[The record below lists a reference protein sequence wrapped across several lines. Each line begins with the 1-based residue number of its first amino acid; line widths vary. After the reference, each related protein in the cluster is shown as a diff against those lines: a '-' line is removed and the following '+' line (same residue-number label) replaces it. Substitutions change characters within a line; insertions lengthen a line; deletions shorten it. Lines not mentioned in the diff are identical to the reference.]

1 MLARLLLVALGT
13 LLPQAPSGE
22 TPSEPR
28 IVGGSIKEPVKVK
41 SVPPK
46 YPNDAKRAGMAGVVI
61 LECTISPKGE
71 VADTRVL
78 RGLPLLSEAA
88 IEAVREWRYTPT
100 LLDGVAVPVIMTVT
114 VNFKLEA
121 VRFEDL
127 MGSLR
132 HENEDVR
139 MAAALGLSRLK
150 EGGFAG
156 SPEKRDAISAL
167 ERLAA
172 KDESASVRAAAA
184 QALTQLDG
192 RPLPAN
198 ASTSHEAG
206 STAEPGPT
214 ADLLS
219 EAVIEPPSDSP
230 VLDSPP
236 RIRNPAK
243 PQYPREAFDAKIE
256 GTVLIEVLVD
266 DKGRIVKARVIQSVP
281 GLDEAALDA
290 AKKWQFEPAR
300 KGGKPVATILHMP
313 VAFRIY

>member
-88 IEAVREWRYTPT
+88 IEAVRQWRYTPT
-100 LLDGVAVPVIMTVT
+100 LLEGVAVPVIMTVT

-150 EGGFAG
+150 G
-156 SPEKRDAISAL
+156 SGPEKRDAISAL

-172 KDESASVRAAAA
+172 KDESAMVRAAAA

-219 EAVIEPPSDSP
+219 EAVIDSSSKSP
-230 VLDSPP
+230 EFDSPP
-236 RIRNPAK
+236 RVRRTAK
-243 PQYPREAFDAKIE
+243 PQYPREAFDAKVE
-256 GTVLIEVLVD
+256 GTVLIEMLVD
-266 DKGRIVKARVIQSVP
+266 DKGRVAKARVIQTVP

-290 AKKWQFEPAR
+290 AMKWQFEPAR
-300 KGGKPVATILHMP
+300 KGGKPVATIIHMP